1 MIFVR
6 FGFDEE
12 KSSPILDFA
21 RAGDVQVSVVAFRG
35 TASHQSRSLFRIDL
49 YHPTRRLLIPKRPP
63 SIVDRLSRRR
73 ACPCGLLFS
82 RFPWGRN
89 RALRRKAEAS
99 TFCANTHDLS

>member
-35 TASHQSRSLFRIDL
+35 TASHQS
-49 YHPTRRLLIPKRPP
+49 
-63 SIVDRLSRRR
+63 
-73 ACPCGLLFS
+73 
-82 RFPWGRN
+82 
-89 RALRRKAEAS
+89 
-99 TFCANTHDLS
+99 